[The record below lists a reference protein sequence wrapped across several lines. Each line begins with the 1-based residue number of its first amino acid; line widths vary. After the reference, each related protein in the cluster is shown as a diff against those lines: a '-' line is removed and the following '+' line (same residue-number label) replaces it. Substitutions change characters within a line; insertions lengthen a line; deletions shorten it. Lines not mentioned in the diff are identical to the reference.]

1 MKKLI
6 TVLVVV
12 LLTCFIFSNV
22 MANDDEKIKKHPGYV
37 DFDKIKIPKDAEE
50 SVEVYVRGPLLK
62 LVAAVTEKED
72 PALSKMLEKM
82 LLIRV
87 NTFSIDDK
95 MAQDLKTKVD
105 AIAAWNIELG
115 YTFNAATR
123 EITVA
128 AGYQGSDDAA
138 DLIQDIQE
146 LDEEKER
153 QAGEDGQQEPG
164 GIVEQPGGGER
175 GDDPRP
181 VAEAAKG
188 AAALGEPGQRGGEPE
203 DGGDDD
209 GQHRLPAPREAAP
222 ERSDGAAQRPV
233 THSAAMASS
242 PSSASPASERW

>member
-105 AIAAWNIELG
+105 AIDKQLEKQNWEKVVRVKERHERVNI
-115 YTFNAATR
+115 YIKFDKKDR
-123 EITVA
+123 M
-128 AGYQGSDDAA
+128 AGLVIMAIEDKDEAVFVNIVG
-138 DLIQDIQE
+138 E
-146 LDEEKER
+146 LDWTQISKLGDKFDIDELDGLSDEKK
-153 QAGEDGQQEPG
+153 
-164 GIVEQPGGGER
+164 
-175 GDDPRP
+175 PR
-181 VAEAAKG
+181 
-188 AAALGEPGQRGGEPE
+188 
-203 DGGDDD
+203 
-209 GQHRLPAPREAAP
+209 
-222 ERSDGAAQRPV
+222 
-233 THSAAMASS
+233 
-242 PSSASPASERW
+242 